1 MINNLNIQSYDYFS
15 KNGFKNNL
23 NYYLKNTISAGKNN
37 IEYDSS
43 PHIKFMNIFEL
54 VSSFPLINKVKIIKL
69 FKSKNIFKNKSI
81 RYEKL

>member
-1 MINNLNIQSYDYFS
+1 MIIFQ
-15 KNGFKNNL
+15 KNGFKNNF

-37 IEYDSS
+37 TEYDSS
-43 PHIKFMNIFEL
+43 PHVKFMNIFEL
-54 VSSFPLINKVKIIKL
+54 VSSFPLININEKLYKL